1 MSSCDRISHSL
12 TNLIQLALS
21 QLGDGDSVGMY
32 ELLKWTGR
40 FHDVM
45 SASRSDLLCH
55 APSYNQPSQLNAQLH
70 QRDMTGPDRRSGAM
84 MSKVGN
90 PQIYEDHE
98 QRYVSLPHIQFEHP
112 H

>member
-1 MSSCDRISHSL
+1 MMSCQPLGVTSYVTPCLITNHLNL
-12 TNLIQLALS
+12 THNFI
-21 QLGDGDSVGMY
+21 
-32 ELLKWTGR
+32 
-40 FHDVM
+40 
-45 SASRSDLLCH
+45 
-55 APSYNQPSQLNAQLH
+55 
-70 QRDMTGPDRRSGAM
+70 RDMTGPDRRSGAM